1 MQNKKSLVYHV
12 ITVLN
17 RTELLK
23 CMTIFPQNHSSIKH
37 FLQEKFQKKDGHDD
51 VSSFSSDSGVT
62 LDCPLKVLS
71 VAKKEGESY

>member
-1 MQNKKSLVYHV
+1 MQNKKKFCLPC
-12 ITVLN
+12 N
-17 RTELLK
+17 
-23 CMTIFPQNHSSIKH
+23 NHSEQYWTVQVHDNFSTKP
-37 FLQEKFQKKDGHDD
+37 LQEKFQKKDDQGD